1 MTWELLLL
9 PFLAC
14 LLLAGIH
21 AYLGLHVLAR
31 GVIFVD
37 LALAQ
42 VAALGMT
49 AALLAGHAPESDAA
63 YAWALSF
70 TVLGALLFALT
81 RENATRENVTKEPKD
96 RPATRNDVTR
106 EREDRPGES
115 GAPRKRGG
123 LGGTAGAPQLHQEAI
138 IGIVYAMAA
147 ALTVLVLDRVALGG
161 EQIKQLLVGSLLG
174 VTREDVGRLAGLYA
188 LIGAVHWLCR
198 RPLLALSLGGE
209 VRGARAWDFLFYVT
223 FGLVVTS
230 SVRIAGVLLVFSYLI
245 VPAVIGAWLAATTG
259 RRLVI
264 GWTVSVVASAGGLV
278 ASFGWDLP
286 TGATVVAAFGALLA
300 LTALVRAVHGLGARI
315 RRDGLRALAGVGVG
329 VGSMIALAGVA
340 LAAFPRA
347 DHLWLDALERA
358 APAIQHAF
366 LSDHERQVAA
376 DARASI
382 SRGTQ
387 ELTRLQALATDV
399 QWGRRDLP
407 PEQRERLRQFLA
419 GRDELVAGD
428 RLVLVTLKDRARD
441 RQRFALGLPLVVAG
455 VILAL
460 TSRRGFKL

>member
-1 MTWELLLL
+1 MMWELLLL
-9 PFLAC
+9 PFIAC

-63 YAWALSF
+63 YAWALAF
-70 TVLGALLFALT
+70 TVLGALVFALT
-81 RENATRENVTKEPKD
+81 RENITLTREDVT
-96 RPATRNDVTR
+96 TRNDVTR
-106 EREDRPGES
+106 EHKDRPGES
-115 GAPRKRGG
+115 GARRDRGG
-123 LGGTAGAPQLHQEAI
+123 LGGAAGAPQLHQEAI
-138 IGIVYAMAA
+138 IGIVYEVAA
-147 ALTVLVLDRVALGG
+147 ALTVLVLDRVAQGG

-174 VTREDVGRLAGLYA
+174 VTRGDVWRLAGLYA

-198 RPLLALSLGGE
+198 RPLLALSVGGE
-209 VRGARAWDFLFYVT
+209 VRGARAWDFLFYLT

-245 VPAVIGAWLAATTG
+245 VPAVIGAWLTATLG

-264 GWTVSVVASAGGLV
+264 GWAVGVVASAGGLA

-300 LTALVRAVHGLGARI
+300 LTALVRAVHRLGARV
-315 RRDGLRALAGVGVG
+315 RRDGLRALAGLGVG
-329 VGSMIALAGVA
+329 VGSVIALAGIA

-347 DHLWLDALERA
+347 DHLWLDVLERA

-366 LSDHERQVAA
+366 LSGHERQVAA
-376 DARASI
+376 DARAAI
-382 SRGTQ
+382 ARGTR
-387 ELTRLQALATDV
+387 ELTRLRALAVDV

-428 RLVLVTLKDRARD
+428 RLVLATLRERARD

-460 TSRRGFKL
+460 ASRRGFKF

>member
-49 AALLAGHAPESDAA
+49 AALLAGHAPESEAA

-81 RENATRENVTKEPKD
+81 RENATREN
-96 RPATRNDVTR
+96 
-106 EREDRPGES
+106 
-115 GAPRKRGG
+115 
-123 LGGTAGAPQLHQEAI
+123 QLHQEAI

-147 ALTVLVLDRVALGG
+147 ALTVLVLDRVAQGG

-300 LTALVRAVHGLGARI
+300 LTALVRVVHGLGARI
-315 RRDGLRALAGVGVG
+315 RRDGLRAFAGLGVG

-340 LAAFPRA
+340 LAAFPRT

-366 LSDHERQVAA
+366 LSDHERQVAT

>member
-1 MTWELLLL
+1 MTSDLLLFPL
-9 PFLAC
+9 LAC
-14 LLLAGIH
+14 LVLAGIH

-42 VAALGMT
+42 VTALGMT
-49 AALLAGHAPESDAA
+49 AALLAGHAPESDGA
-63 YAWALSF
+63 YAWALAF
-70 TVLGALLFALT
+70 TMLGALVFALT
-81 RENATRENVTKEPKD
+81 RRG
-96 RPATRNDVTR
+96 
-106 EREDRPGES
+106 PG
-115 GAPRKRGG
+115 
-123 LGGTAGAPQLHQEAI
+123 AGAAVPQEAI
-138 IGIVYAMAA
+138 IGIVYAVAA
-147 ALTVLVLDRVALGG
+147 AVTVLVLDRVAQGG
-161 EQIKQLLVGSLLG
+161 EQIKQLLVGSILG
-174 VTREDVGRLAGLYA
+174 VTRDDVARLAALYA

-198 RPLLALSLGGE
+198 RPLLALSLGADL
-209 VRGARAWDFLFYVT
+209 RGARAWDFLFYLS

-245 VPAVIGAWLAATTG
+245 VPAVIGAWLAPTIG

-264 GWTVSVVASAGGLV
+264 GWAVGVVASAAGLG

-300 LTALVRAVHGLGARI
+300 LVAVARAVVALGARA
-315 RRDGLRALAGVGVG
+315 RRDGRRALAGLGVG
-329 VGSMIALAGVA
+329 AGVVTSLAGIA

-347 DHLWLDALERA
+347 DHVWLDALERA
-358 APAIQHAF
+358 VPSLQAPF
-366 LSDHERQVAA
+366 LSDHERRVAA
-376 DARASI
+376 EARESVARGARELASL
-382 SRGTQ
+382 R
-387 ELTRLQALATDV
+387 ALAADV

-428 RLVLVTLKDRARD
+428 RLVLATLTGRARQ
-441 RQRFALGLPLVVAG
+441 RQRFVLGLPLAAAG

-460 TSRRGFKL
+460 ACVRGAAPAA